1 MFLNW
6 VAGDDR
12 MVVNGIIF
20 EHPAV
25 NSLTQDDDIKDR
37 ENFICNETSC
47 HGNKSCQCY
56 HEVSI
61 YVVSY
66 GLLL

>member
-6 VAGDDR
+6 VAGNVR

-25 NSLTQDDDIKDR
+25 NSLTQNNDIRDKS
-37 ENFICNETSC
+37 NFICNETSC
-47 HGNKSCQCY
+47 IGEKNCQCY
-56 HEVSI
+56 HEVI
-61 YVVSY
+61 KTYII
-66 GLLL
+66 